1 MTAKVSVILPFHREP
16 DSLLESAISSVKD
29 SIGVN
34 TELILVDDRINP
46 VTKLLGFKEAC
57 NVTSGG
63 VGYASALNLGKSLV
77 QSDYLALMNSD
88 DLIHP
93 RRLITQ
99 VRLIQSTGI
108 DVSLCGTKN
117 FGNIFAHR
125 NVLGS
130 APSTFYSKKL
140 LLLGAYGANASLVG
154 LTKFF
159 ENRCWDDVDM
169 SDWKFALDNYPE
181 EISQSSTLELLY
193 FYRRHSGQVTKKE
206 RKMPN
211 ALVGRVR
218 KYSESLGILAGSDAV
233 IKAASAPFLS
243 PFLTHKDK
251 PDLIHYLESIYKYF
265 SAALKPHE
273 LVELEKII
281 FRRLLLAD
289 KGRLLAQYFRT
300 DPRAL
305 SLTKI
310 FIEIP
315 RLLGDLGARTIS

>member
-1 MTAKVSVILPFHREP
+1 MTVKVSVILPFHREP
-16 DSLLESAISSVKD
+16 DSLLENAISSVKD
-29 SIGVN
+29 SLGIN

-46 VTKLLGFKEAC
+46 MTKLLGFKESC

-63 VGYASALNLGKSLV
+63 VGYASALNLGKSFV

-108 DVSLCGTKN
+108 AISLCGTKN
-117 FGNIFAHR
+117 IGSIFAHR

-159 ENRCWDDVDM
+159 ENRYWDDIDM
-169 SDWKFALDNYPE
+169 SDWKFALENYPE
-181 EISQSSTLELLY
+181 EISQSSTSELLY

-206 RKMPN
+206 RKMPS
-211 ALVGRVR
+211 ALIDCAR
-218 KYSESLGILAGSDAV
+218 KYSESLGLVAGSDAV
-233 IKAASAPFLS
+233 IKAASAPFLFPNLS
-243 PFLTHKDK
+243 PTDK
-251 PDLIHYLESIYKYF
+251 IDLIDYIEKLHRFF
-265 SAALKPHE
+265 SAELKSYE
-273 LVELEKII
+273 LAEVEKIVI
-281 FRRLLLAD
+281 RRLLLAD
-289 KGRLLAQYFRT
+289 KGRLLAPYFRK

-310 FIEIP
+310 FNEIP
-315 RLLGDLGARTIS
+315 RLLADLAARTLS

>member
-16 DSLLESAISSVKD
+16 DSLLESAITSVKD
-29 SIGVN
+29 SIGLN

-46 VTKLLGFKEAC
+46 VTKFLGFKEAC

-63 VGYASALNLGKSLV
+63 VGYASALNLGKSFV

-108 DVSLCGTKN
+108 AISLCGTKN
-117 FGNIFAHR
+117 IGSIFAHR

-159 ENRCWDDVDM
+159 ENRYWDDIDM
-169 SDWKFALDNYPE
+169 SDWKFALENYPE
-181 EISQSSTLELLY
+181 EISQSSTSELLY

-206 RKMPN
+206 RKMHS
-211 ALVGRVR
+211 ALIDCAR
-218 KYSESLGILAGSDAV
+218 KYSESLGLVAGSDAV
-233 IKAASAPFLS
+233 IKAASAPYLFPNLS
-243 PFLTHKDK
+243 PTDK
-251 PDLIHYLESIYKYF
+251 IDLINYLEKLHRYF
-265 SAALKPHE
+265 SAELKSYE
-273 LVELEKII
+273 LAEVEKII
-281 FRRLLLAD
+281 IRRLLLAD
-289 KGRLLAQYFRT
+289 KGRLLAPYFQT
-300 DPRAL
+300 DSRIL
-305 SLTKI
+305 SLFKI
-310 FIEIP
+310 YAEIP
-315 RLLGDLGARTIS
+315 RLISDLMARALF